1 MLPPYN
7 SRAVACFF
15 PQKNNS
21 MPILSEENRYKL
33 LKLLHENPEMNQR
46 EIASILGLSLGKVNF
61 CLKALVEKGWVK
73 AGNFSKSPNKKAYV
87 YLLTLRGIEEKAK
100 VTFDFLERKKEEYE
114 QLKTEIQELQDEAQT
129 LK

>member
-1 MLPPYN
+1 
-7 SRAVACFF
+7 
-15 PQKNNS
+15 

-46 EIASILGLSLGKVNF
+46 EIASVLGLSLGKVNF

-100 VTFDFLERKKEEYE
+100 VTFNFLERKQREYE
-114 QLKTEIQELQDEAQT
+114 TLRMEIEDLKNEAVS
-129 LK
+129 LNLDSESEHSDNS